1 VRLAPIKSRVP
12 LGSSIRV
19 TIYVGDPLEGTLVDI
34 DDECLIISDVC
45 GNEIILEATAI
56 SMVVRISSDAGGGA
70 DAGRGGEEPRAP
82 APAPAQTVESVGAP
96 VVRQTPLPAE
106 SQVALA
112 KLTQQV
118 RAISLDVPVV
128 EWDVYDGDLGAEF
141 RRRLRRDLV
150 AERNRYEYAVKMKL
164 ADRILHCVSGLRR
177 IADEYQAPDAL
188 QIAGRIL
195 WRLGRREEA
204 RDLFA
209 DAADALDDSLSCFDL
224 AMAQR
229 QTGEQE
235 QAPATLRRCIG
246 ADSPPLALALTA
258 LSAMVLTEN
267 AGRAEFAALIRDA
280 AGWPA
285 GATRLSVLHC
295 GLICVP
301 PAELTGFPGDQW
313 DSADASPEAFLALAE
328 ALHSGPLPEPVAE
341 PALRP
346 RAEPA
351 VATIEAAVAT
361 AEPVATVASD
371 AASPVESLAL
381 TVHSCLNR
389 KDLSA
394 AELALAQLR
403 KLAPEDSLTWNAERA
418 VSNARTS
425 PAVPIPGPPKAPARK
440 RAVKTAGNVARDSSP
455 LALAEDAF
463 RRNDLEVAETLFR
476 QAIVKGDQP
485 TRAVRRLVNML
496 YTRLKNREEA
506 LSVLDENR
514 HLFRTA
520 AEVWTWSQARSTVLE
535 HAGRWPEAIEQLRPM
550 ISSAPTRD
558 DRSRVVRRITA
569 ALLKS
574 TRHEEAKELL
584 EEELRRHPWQRS
596 LETLLEQ
603 LNTAMETN
611 IWSVVEMTLQL
622 QVETTTELSPL
633 LAFHLDRCEYWGVP
647 AESRAR
653 GQFTEEDIER
663 VDRLVSGRTRNRLL
677 GKDLPRERAEANL
690 SAARIMQDLGITDD
704 GFRKRLRFFAAA
716 MGDAC
721 ALEAR
726 VTADVIRGYYT
737 EAVSVKS
744 DWDDV
749 VDVKLRQLV
758 MSFTLQ
764 NVQLLED
771 GKLPS
776 LEKALA
782 LVMRQRHLAPK
793 VLGALLAL
801 PTQGEVPA
809 RLIRRIW
816 ADRLTRELFQQAVAA
831 HLGLSR
837 PPNDQQAFTKAWTQA
852 AELDRNR
859 RRVYR
864 QINGLTEVGPALVAL
879 DRHGSEL
886 NRIYEEMRDLA
897 STTDLSRVMSCQ
909 QIVSSLRQYSAQ
921 GKFVERERLFGTVRT
936 DIRRL
941 VTEFETA
948 PTVLSV
954 ESLHP
959 YLFALDRELEEDF
972 QRYSAK
978 AAPENLMVEV
988 VLDRYLPGAG
998 EVTVQLQVSNGF
1010 DAMPVSNVE
1019 LEVVHSQEYTASK
1032 NTVPVAES
1040 IGAGESR
1047 TCQLSLTATP
1057 GAIEQELITLHSR
1070 IGFTLRSGERVTAH
1084 VEPKSIR
1091 LHPDDGWAEIPN
1103 PFSAGLPVHDPSMF
1117 KGRDELIA
1125 GLIETVGESRG
1136 SVIVYGQKRAGK
1148 SSVLYHLRE
1157 KLPPP
1162 YLPVSFSIGDLAGTD
1177 TLADLLYA
1185 IGMELHQVLSERV
1198 EDERLNVDAPPG
1210 PDVEQIRLAP
1220 QPKFIEYMRRV
1231 QRWLKD
1237 VPGLADSTLV
1247 LLIDEFTVIHTKIRT
1262 GGLPNDFMKGW
1273 KAMLERGFFRCVLVG
1288 NDLMPRFILEYP
1300 NEFQVALEKRVSY
1313 LDDVYA
1319 RQLIEDPIR
1328 LPDRQSRYRG
1338 NAVDLILSLTGR
1350 SPYYIQL
1357 LCHAL
1362 VQYMNQPDVRA
1373 AVIGP
1378 ADVDTVAK
1386 KLIAE
1391 LDRNQF
1397 DNLLTPGDSEV
1408 TDISAD
1414 LVIDVLRATHRDP
1427 GRYMSHEMN
1436 RSAHPDAERVIQ
1448 DLERRE
1454 VVKRI
1459 SGDRVRIQ
1467 VGLFSEWLQHR
1478 WV

>member
-1 VRLAPIKSRVP
+1 MR
-12 LGSSIRV
+12 
-19 TIYVGDPLEGTLVDI
+19 T
-34 DDECLIISDVC
+34 
-45 GNEIILEATAI
+45 
-56 SMVVRISSDAGGGA
+56 SSDPDGA
-70 DAGRGGEEPRAP
+70 VGTGRGGEEPRPPVP
-82 APAPAQTVESVGAP
+82 AVEPVGEP
-96 VVRQTPLPAE
+96 VVRQAALPAA
-106 SQVALA
+106 SQPALA
-112 KLTQQV
+112 KLTQRV
-118 RAISLDVPVV
+118 RAISLEVPLV
-128 EWDVYDGDLGAEF
+128 EWDVYDGDLSAEL
-141 RRRLRRDLV
+141 RRRLHRDLV
-150 AERNRYEYAVKMKL
+150 AERNRYEYAVKTKE
-164 ADRILHCVSGLRR
+164 ADRILQCVSGLRK
-177 IADEYQAPDAL
+177 IADDYQAPDAL
-188 QIAGRIL
+188 QIAGRML
-195 WRLGRREEA
+195 WRLGRREQA

-209 DAADALDDSLSCFDL
+209 DAADALEDSLSCFDL
-224 AMAQR
+224 AMAQWL
-229 QTGEQE
+229 TGERDY
-235 QAPATLRRCIG
+235 APATLRRCIH

-258 LSAMVLTEN
+258 LTAIVLTEGT
-267 AGRAEFAALIRDA
+267 GRAELAGLVRDA
-280 AGWPA
+280 AQWPA
-285 GATRLSVLHC
+285 GDTRLAVLHC
-295 GLICVP
+295 GLICVS
-301 PAELTGFPGDQW
+301 PAELSGFPGDQW
-313 DSADASPEAFLALAE
+313 DSADAAPETFLVLAE
-328 ALHSGPLPEPVAE
+328 ALHAGSSPDTVADAPAPPPSTE
-341 PALRP
+341 PA
-346 RAEPA
+346 AATDEPA
-351 VATIEAAVAT
+351 VVAEAA
-361 AEPVATVASD
+361 PS
-371 AASPVESLAL
+371 VEALAL
-381 TVHSCLNR
+381 DVHACLNR
-389 KDLSA
+389 KDLPA
-394 AELALAQLR
+394 AERALAQLR
-403 KLAPEDSLTWNAERA
+403 NLAPQDSLTWNAERA
-418 VSNARTS
+418 VSNARND
-425 PAVPIPGPPKAPARK
+425 PASAAPVPGPPKASVRK
-440 RAVKTAGNVARDSSP
+440 TAVKSAGNPTRGSSP
-455 LALAEDAF
+455 LTLAEDAF
-463 RRNDLEVAETLFR
+463 RRGDLEEAKDLFR
-476 QAIVKGDQP
+476 HAIAQGDQP

-496 YTRLKNREEA
+496 STRLKDREEA
-506 LSVLDENR
+506 LAVLDENKR
-514 HLFRTA
+514 LFRTPT
-520 AEVWTWSQARSTVLE
+520 ELWGWSQDRSTVLE

-550 ISSAPTRD
+550 ITSAPTRD
-558 DRSRVVRRITA
+558 DRIRVVRRMTA

-584 EEELRRHPWQRS
+584 EEELRRHPRQRS

-622 QVETTTELSPL
+622 QAETTTELSPL

-653 GQFTEEDIER
+653 GQYTEEDIER
-663 VDRLVSGRTRNRLL
+663 VDRLVSGRARTRLL
-677 GKDLPRERAEANL
+677 GTDLPRERAEANL

-704 GFRKRLRFFAAA
+704 GFRKRLRYFAAA

-726 VTADVIRGYYT
+726 VTADVIRAYYT

-749 VDVKLRQLV
+749 VDFKLRQLV
-758 MSFTLQ
+758 MSFTLA

-771 GKLPS
+771 GKVPP

-831 HLGLSR
+831 HLGWSTPL
-837 PPNDQQAFTKAWTQA
+837 NEQASFTAAWAAA
-852 AELDRNR
+852 AEQDRNR
-859 RRVYR
+859 RRAYR
-864 QINGLTEVGPALVAL
+864 QINALTEVGPALAAL
-879 DRHGSEL
+879 DRHGAEL

-897 STTDLSRVMSCQ
+897 STTDLSRVASCL

-921 GKFVERERLFGTVRT
+921 GAYVERERLFGSVHTA
-936 DIRRL
+936 IRDL
-941 VTEFETA
+941 VAEFETA

-959 YLFALDRELEEDF
+959 YLFALDHELEQDF

-978 AAPENLMVEV
+978 AAPENLKVEV

-1019 LEVVHSQEYTASK
+1019 LEVVHSSEYTAAK

-1047 TCQLSLTATP
+1047 TCQLSLMATP
-1057 GAIEQELITLHSR
+1057 NAIEQELITLHTR
-1070 IGFTLRSGERVTAH
+1070 VGFTLRSGERVTAH

-1091 LHPDDGWAEIPN
+1091 LHPDDDWVEIPN
-1103 PFSAGLPVHDPSMF
+1103 PFSAGLPVEDPGMF
-1117 KGRDELIA
+1117 KGRDKLIA
-1125 GLIETVGESRG
+1125 DLIETVGDSRG

-1162 YLPVSFSIGDLAGTD
+1162 YLAVSFSIGDLAGAN
-1177 TLADLLYA
+1177 TLGDLLYA

-1198 EDERLNVDAPPG
+1198 EDQALRADAPPE

-1220 QPKFIEYMRRV
+1220 QLKFNDYMRRL
-1231 QRWLKD
+1231 QKWLKD
-1237 VPGLADSTLV
+1237 GSGLADSTLV

-1262 GGLPNDFMKGW
+1262 GELPNDFMKGW
-1273 KAMLERGFFRCVLVG
+1273 KAMLERGYFRCVLVG

-1300 NEFQVALEKRVSY
+1300 NEFQVALQKRVSY
-1313 LDDVYA
+1313 LDVVYA
-1319 RQLIEDPIR
+1319 KQLIEDPIP
-1328 LPDRQSRYRG
+1328 LPGQQSRYRG
-1338 NAVDLILSLTGR
+1338 NAVDLILGLTGC

-1357 LCHAL
+1357 FCHAL
-1362 VQYMNQPDVRA
+1362 VHYMNQPDVRA

-1408 TDISAD
+1408 TDISDD
-1414 LVIDVLRATHRDP
+1414 LVIEVLRATHRDT
-1427 GRYMSHEMN
+1427 GRYMYHEIN
-1436 RSAHPDAERVIQ
+1436 RNAHPDAERVIQ

-1459 SGDRVRIQ
+1459 SGDRVRIR
-1467 VGLFSEWLQHR
+1467 VGLFSEWLQHQ
-1478 WV
+1478 WA